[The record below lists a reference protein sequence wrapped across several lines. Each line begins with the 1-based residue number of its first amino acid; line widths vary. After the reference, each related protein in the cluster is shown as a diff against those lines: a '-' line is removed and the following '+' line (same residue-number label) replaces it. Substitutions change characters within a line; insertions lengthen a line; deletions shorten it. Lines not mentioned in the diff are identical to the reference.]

1 MKLIDLS
8 HTFEQN
14 MPVYPG
20 DSSPEMTQV
29 AAISEQG
36 YTDFQIKTGMHV
48 GTHIDAPLHFI
59 EGGKRLSEIPIDR
72 FTGKAHLI
80 NVQGKTVI
88 EQDALNAHDI
98 KQGDILLVFTGHD
111 QYFRQDSYY
120 LEHPLISKDFAERAI
135 DLGVSIIG
143 LDTPSPDHSPYTIHK
158 ILLRKEVLIIEN
170 LTNLSL
176 LKNSSNIEVFAFPLK
191 LVLEAS
197 PVRVIARVE

>member
-20 DSSPEMTQV
+20 DPSPEMTQV

-80 NVQGKTVI
+80 NVQGKVVI

-98 KQGDILLVFTGHD
+98 NQGDILLVFTGHD
-111 QYFRQDSYY
+111 
-120 LEHPLISKDFAERAI
+120 
-135 DLGVSIIG
+135 
-143 LDTPSPDHSPYTIHK
+143 PS
-158 ILLRKEVLIIEN
+158 VL
-170 LTNLSL
+170 S
-176 LKNSSNIEVFAFPLK
+176 VG
-191 LVLEAS
+191 
-197 PVRVIARVE
+197 